1 MKFLYLSLILL
12 GSLSAF
18 TALAGQFDKFTAK
31 EIMSLPQERLE
42 KIFLKENCPNSECDF
57 GYGTRNR
64 ANLSLAQK
72 LAIHNY
78 TLGIFDS
85 LNPALYSGK
94 LTNDQLAF
102 TRVLDSALSKIPSLK
117 MTVYRGTSKK
127 FVAKVGLVVE
137 FKAYSSTSTE
147 KDVAEGFVRDRLII
161 MKLKTGKDIQDYSNA
176 GNEREILIPRGVKFK
191 VEGVTFKEMLLG
203 EDPSDLK
210 PVKVEVV
217 RLTEI

>member
-1 MKFLYLSLILL
+1 MKFFHLSLILL
-12 GSLSAF
+12 GFLSAF
-18 TALAGQFDKFTAK
+18 TALAGRFDKLTAK

-42 KIFLKENCPNSECDF
+42 KIFLKENCPNPECDF
-57 GYGTRNR
+57 GYGTRNS
-64 ANLSLAQK
+64 ANLSIAQK
-72 LAIHNY
+72 LATYNY

-102 TRVLDSALSKIPSLK
+102 TRVFDSALLKMPSIR

-127 FVAKVGLVVE
+127 FVAKVGSLVE
-137 FKAYSSTSTE
+137 FKAYTSTSTE

-161 MKLKTGKDIQDYSNA
+161 LKVKTGKDIQDYSNA

-191 VEGVTFKEMLLG
+191 VEGITYKEMLLG

-217 RLTEI
+217 RMSEV